1 MRVRLTDGTRRVDIH
16 THPTEH
22 TPLDH
27 IEATA
32 LRLLAALG
40 TDPEPEQSNP
50 IGFVALDS
58 TIERADPDIEPDFE
72 DDQA

>member
-16 THPTEH
+16 THPDEQ

-40 TDPEPEQSNP
+40 PEPEPSSNP

-58 TIERADPDIEPDFE
+58 TLERADPDDEYDTE
-72 DDQA
+72 DDET